1 VRAWHACCT
10 LHNPKQLHSAASCC
24 SVVTGSTRAGLPA
37 QVVQQA
43 SRERAALQAAA
54 QEKVSEAEQESE
66 ALRKMVKLKTHELRR
81 VRRLAQE
88 VLLQRSDVETFLVA
102 SLHKVKSEMTKSEV
116 LNSDM
121 SWTAKGSAGGGL
133 APVVAGPRRPGSAS
147 EGAEGQQGG
156 SGAGPVPVARTAGG
170 ASSSGA
176 GVGAEAG
183 GSVQRGGDAGSRRS
197 SVSSLGSTQQ
207 QRGQLTQE
215 LSAAAS
221 VDISDLGW
229 GDCERVLRLLFSK
242 INNQARQ
249 QQYSNLPGHSLGQSA
264 AA

>member
-1 VRAWHACCT
+1 M
-10 LHNPKQLHSAASCC
+10 
-24 SVVTGSTRAGLPA
+24 
-37 QVVQQA
+37 VQQA

-66 ALRKMVKLKTHELRR
+66 ALRKLVKLKTHELRR
-81 VRRLAQE
+81 VRRLAQD

-102 SLHKVKSEMTKSEV
+102 SLHRVKSEMTKSEV
-116 LNSDM
+116 LRSDM
-121 SWTAKGSAGGGL
+121 SWTAKGGVSDGL

-147 EGAEGQQGG
+147 EGAGQEGG
-156 SGAGPVPVARTAGG
+156 SGAGPAAEARAAGG
-170 ASSSGA
+170 ASSSG
-176 GVGAEAG
+176 GFGAEAS
-183 GSVQRGGDAGSRRS
+183 GSMSRGGDAGSRRS

-207 QRGQLTQE
+207 QRGQQPGRGQLTQE

-229 GDCERVLRLLFSK
+229 GDRERVLRLLFAK

-249 QQYSNLPGHSLGQSA
+249 QQYSNLPGHSLDQSA